1 MAAKEPLATEACV
14 TDAPVTGAPVT
25 ESRLTE
31 SHAIR
36 LRLVAAVVVLG
47 AAYLALAL
55 VVGRQVPAHAT
66 VEGMDVGGMTQQVAS
81 ATLKRE
87 LETKATAPIVVSLA
101 DTGRT
106 IKVDPASS
114 GLALDIDG
122 TLGGMAGFSLNPVR
136 IWEHLT
142 GDVHRPVRTRVDAA
156 KLEAAVKS
164 GAKAVE
170 ATPKDGTVT
179 FPSGQVSVTPAV
191 IGTSVDVPRLV
202 DEIAQDYP
210 RMTAMSADVTR
221 TPPKV
226 TQDKVEAAVTSFAT
240 PAMSAPISLVIG
252 DRIAPLLPAQVAPA
266 LSMVADDT
274 GTLKP
279 TLDKAAIG
287 SIVTQLATGFL
298 PQPQDARIVLQNGV
312 PAVIPAVD
320 GAKVDPA
327 TVSDIVLRALTDPR
341 RTATLTST
349 VAKPTLSTAQ
359 AAALGVTS
367 VISSFDSAF
376 PVNPAR
382 TANLV
387 AASNTIN
394 GTFLAPGA
402 TFSLNGILGERTADK
417 GYQEGYVIE
426 GGRLVK
432 GTGGGISQ
440 VSTVVY
446 NLAWFA
452 GGELLEHTPHSFYIS
467 RYPEGREAT
476 VYWPT
481 IDNRWKNTS
490 KYGMLIQM
498 YVADNMVHGRVWSTK
513 VYDIEA
519 QQGPRS
525 NVHAGRDVVDGT
537 TACVPQPVGTPGFDV
552 TVTRVF
558 KQNGA
563 VVKSEDYTTKY
574 DPEDKITCSNP
585 NHAT

>member
-1 MAAKEPLATEACV
+1 MAGKDSRA
-14 TDAPVTGAPVT
+14 T
-25 ESRLTE
+25 ESRTTW
-31 SHAIR
+31 
-36 LRLVAAVVVLG
+36 LRLLSAAVVLG
-47 AAYLALAL
+47 AAYLVLAL
-55 VVGRQVPAHAT
+55 VAGRQVPAQAT
-66 VEGMDVGGMTQQVAS
+66 VEGVDVGGMTQQVAS

-101 DTGRT
+101 DTGT
-106 IKVDPASS
+106 TVKVEPASS

-122 TLGGMAGFSLNPVR
+122 TLEGMAGFSLNPVR
-136 IWEHLT
+136 IWEHVM
-142 GDVHRPVRTRVDAA
+142 GDVHRPVLTTVDTA
-156 KLEAAVKS
+156 KLTVAVES

-170 ATPKDGTVT
+170 EMPKDGTVT
-179 FPSGQVSVTPAV
+179 FPSGKVSVTPSV
-191 IGTSVDVPRLV
+191 VGTSVDVTRLV
-202 DEIAQDYP
+202 EQISRGYP
-210 RMTAMSADVTR
+210 RATTVSAAVTR

-226 TQDKVEAAVTSFAT
+226 TQDKLDAAVTSFAT
-240 PAMSAPISLVIG
+240 PAMSAPISLVVG
-252 DRIAPLLPAQVAPA
+252 DRTAPLLPTQVAPA
-266 LSMVADDT
+266 LTMVADDT
-274 GTLKP
+274 GTLRP
-279 TLDKAAIG
+279 TLDNSAIAG
-287 SIVTQLATGFL
+287 IVTQLATGFL

-312 PAVIPAVD
+312 PTVVPAVD
-320 GAKVDPA
+320 GLQVDHS
-327 TVSDIVLRALTDPR
+327 TVSDLVLKALTDPR
-341 RTATLTST
+341 RTATLTATAS
-349 VAKPTLSTAQ
+349 KPTLSTEQ
-359 AAALGVTS
+359 ATALGVTS

-376 PVNPAR
+376 PVNPSR

-387 AASNTIN
+387 AAANTIN

-452 GGELLEHTPHSFYIS
+452 GGDLVEHTPHSFYIS

-481 IDNRWKNTS
+481 IDNKWKNTS

-498 YVADNMVHGRVWSTK
+498 YVADNQVHGRVWSTK

-525 NVHAGRDVVDGT
+525 NVHTGRDIVDAT
-537 TACVPQPVGTPGFDV
+537 AACVPQPDGTLGFDV
-552 TVTRVF
+552 TVKRIF

-563 VVKSEDYTTKY
+563 VVKSEDFTTKY
-574 DPEDKITCSNP
+574 DPEDKITCTNP
-585 NHAT
+585 NHAN